1 MRPDSPSS
9 TSRVQKHRAKLRKAG
24 MKPVQIWVP
33 DTTSKAFM
41 AECERQS
48 RLIAQADD
56 LAIRGLMNE
65 SLNEVDGWE

>member
-1 MRPDSPSS
+1 MQSDVRKS

-33 DTTSKAFM
+33 DTTSKAFI

-48 RLIAQADD
+48 RLIAQSDD
-56 LAIRGLMNE
+56 VMIHDLMDE
-65 SLNEVDGWE
+65 ALNEVDGWE

>member
-1 MRPDSPSS
+1 MQSDARKS

-33 DTTSKAFM
+33 DTTSKKFI

-48 RLIAQADD
+48 RLIARSDD
-56 LAIRGLMNE
+56 VMIHHLMDE
-65 SLNEVDGWE
+65 ALNEVDGWE

>member
-1 MRPDSPSS
+1 MQSDARKS

-33 DTTSKAFM
+33 DTTSKAFI

-56 LAIRGLMNE
+56 MEIHVLME
-65 SLNEVDGWE
+65 ETLSEVDGWE